1 MPMAR
6 RTRSRGALVA
16 VTAALLGAG
25 WAATMGTS
33 CGGSGSAPACF
44 DDGAGSCRAWRDCQP
59 GSYVGEEGTAT
70 TDRVCAICPAGTV
83 STTLNAVGCTSWDR
97 CVPGEQVG
105 TGATGDRRCQAC
117 PSGWFSTT
125 FDAASCTAWQ
135 SCAPGTF
142 VADPPSSR
150 EDRECKPCAAGT
162 YSSGVDR
169 SACLPE
175 DVCPAG
181 TVRRGGGCEPCPA
194 GQHCAGG
201 DAPGVECT
209 EGSWD
214 DDGNPAT
221 ACVPQTSCSPGFL
234 VAGDGSATEDRSCAS
249 CAGGSY
255 SATMNAGTCLPW
267 SSCQAG
273 RHVAAAGT
281 NVTNRAC
288 EDCAPGTF
296 SASADAPACAPWTPC
311 APGSYVTTAGT
322 STADQACSACT
333 GGLVC
338 DGACLVG
345 AACCTAAQCEDG
357 DACTTDS
364 CDAASHQCGH
374 AAAGDGARTD
384 RLLGLLRR
392 PGACR
397 DLLRGGRLR
406 PLVRLR
412 GHADGLRGAA
422 GGPALPEPDRV
433 LDRGQLQDLQ
443 RLEQLRG
450 VGADLHRH
458 PGRDLLGADGA
469 GVHGGRGLL
478 GPGELLHRPPLRL
491 LAHRPADPRRRVGE
505 ARRAGAGRGRQGESP
520 PPAGRP
526 IPPRLFAPR
535 PPRASRRAG
544 RERPSRPGPGGG
556 RWRAARP
563 RQRGPARPR

>member
-1 MPMAR
+1 M
-6 RTRSRGALVA
+6 A

-105 TGATGDRRCQAC
+105 TGAAGDRRCQAC
-117 PSGWFSTT
+117 PSGSFSTT

-142 VADPPSSR
+142 VADPSSSR

-214 DDGNPAT
+214 DDGDPAT

-281 NVTNRAC
+281 NVTDRAC

-374 AAAGDGARTD
+374 AAAGDGARPT
-384 RLLGLLRR
+384 
-392 PGACR
+392 ASSVCC
-397 DLLRGGRLR
+397 GGRELAGTCC
-406 PLVRLR
+406 VA
-412 GHADGLRGAA
+412 ADCAPSSGCA
-422 GGPALPEPDRV
+422 GTPTACAALPAD
-433 LDRGQLQDLQ
+433 Q
-443 RLEQLRG
+443 RCPSQTGCWIEASCRTYNDWNNCVVWVQTCTG
-450 VGADLHRH
+450 T
-458 PGRDLLGADGA
+458 
-469 GVHGGRGLL
+469 
-478 GPGELLHRPPLRL
+478 PGETCSAQTVPECTEVVGCSVQENSCTDHRC
-491 LAHRPADPRRRVGE
+491 A
-505 ARRAGAGRGRQGESP
+505 
-520 PPAGRP
+520 
-526 IPPRLFAPR
+526 F
-535 PPRASRRAG
+535 
-544 RERPSRPGPGGG
+544 
-556 RWRAARP
+556 
-563 RQRGPARPR
+563 